1 MTAEDWPRV
10 EELFHNASRL
20 GGAARDEYLA
30 RECAGDE
37 ALRREVESLVT
48 AFESNHSFM
57 ERPLVSQGLRAL
69 YGGPAGSLAGCSLGH
84 YKVLRLLGQG
94 GMGEVYL
101 AEDCLLER
109 PVALKFIN
117 PGLVGDGWAKE
128 QLMKEARAVAKL
140 EHQNICA
147 VYGVGEDGER
157 DFIVMQYVEG
167 ETLDA
172 LLRRE
177 QLSLG
182 RALDLAEQI
191 VSALS
196 AAHSRGIIHRDI
208 KPLNIVVT
216 AEGQAKVLDFGIAKL
231 IRQKQGAENE
241 GDAPVQLPLIT
252 GVLGTY
258 AYASPEQLRGE
269 ELDHRSDIFS
279 FGIVLYELLGGRNPF
294 LRVGLAE
301 TAAAIITE
309 DPPPLSYLPLDLTGG
324 LERIAR
330 KCLEKE
336 PARRYGTADQ
346 LLRDLR
352 GLRGEAER
360 KSASHVA
367 RAVSPVRFPALRR
380 HAKALAA
387 SALAL
392 LLLLSSLAGYAYVKL
407 SQEHTLAVLP
417 IANASE
423 DRDADYLT
431 EVLTRNLYDKFS
443 YLPRLK
449 LKLPSVAPQLA
460 ARGVAPQE
468 GLWRAGRELKA
479 DAVLTGTI
487 IKQDGALRLR
497 VVLLDTRDGAQMWER
512 VFNLDPANLLPIQEE
527 TAREVASEM
536 GLWLLGNALARRQ
549 TDDEEALRLY
559 MYGRYQ
565 WSMRKGPGDVQ
576 KAIDYFERSVARDP
590 SFAKAYAGLADCY
603 SLRNNVA
610 YGAAGVREAMEK
622 AGYNARKA
630 VEAGDSLPEA
640 HTSLGMVRLRY
651 LWEWDGAER
660 ELKRAVELNPDYA
673 PAHYWYSNLLA
684 ALGRFDESVRE
695 AEVAKGLDPYSPAA
709 HMNYGRA
716 LYYARRY
723 EEAAAYLGET
733 AGRYP
738 SYPQFPHMLAL
749 VRMQQGRYDE
759 AVATLEAMRPKHSR
773 YADAALGFAYGRMG
787 RPDKAA
793 EMLRD
798 IERLSTPEDPMPPLE
813 WALVYIGMD
822 DRGRAFEKLE
832 EVYRGRFSHLAYLKS
847 DPMYDSLRDDPRFA
861 DLARRVNLTP

>member
-10 EELFHNASRL
+10 EELFHNASQL
-20 GGAARDEYLA
+20 GGAEREAYLA

-37 ALRREVESLVT
+37 GLRREVESLVT

-57 ERPLVSQGLRAL
+57 EEPLLSTALRTL
-69 YGGPAGSLAGCSLGH
+69 YGGPTGSLAGCSLGH
-84 YKVLRLLGQG
+84 YKVSRMLDGG
-94 GMGEVYL
+94 GMGGEVYL
-101 AEDCLLER
+101 AEDCRLGR
-109 PVALKFIN
+109 HVALKFISN
-117 PGLVGDGWAKE
+117 HYAGDEWARE
-128 QLMKEARAVAKL
+128 QMMNEARAVARL
-140 EHQNICA
+140 DHPHICQ
-147 VYGVGEDGER
+147 VYDVEEIDGHH
-157 DFIVMQYVEG
+157 FIVMQYVAG
-167 ETLDA
+167 ETLA
-172 LLRRE
+172 SLMRRE
-177 QLSLG
+177 WMGQD
-182 RALDLAEQI
+182 LDRVTELAEQI
-191 VSALS
+191 AGAL
-196 AAHSRGIIHRDI
+196 AFAHASGVIHRDV
-208 KPLNIVVT
+208 KPQNIMVT
-216 AEGQAKVLDFGIAKL
+216 PDGQAKVLDFGLAQFV
-231 IRQKQGAENE
+231 RPNREE
-241 GDAPVQLPLIT
+241 GREGEDPEQTLNLG
-252 GVLGTY
+252 GVVGTP
-258 AYASPEQLRGE
+258 AYMSPEQARGE
-269 ELDHRSDIFS
+269 ELDFRSDIFS
-279 FGIVLYELLGGRNPF
+279 FGVVLYEMLAGRNPF
-294 LRVGLAE
+294 LRDTVEE
-301 TAAAIITE
+301 TVAAVRSEA
-309 DPPPLSYLPLDLTGG
+309 PPPLSAPPAGALGELALQC
-324 LERIAR
+324 LSKER
-330 KCLEKE
+330 
-336 PARRYGTADQ
+336 ARRPESADA
-346 LLRDLR
+346 LLRRLH
-352 GLRGEAER
+352 GLRASRAGTL
-360 KSASHVA
+360 SAPA
-367 RAVSPVRFPALRR
+367 RFPALRR
-380 HAKALAA
+380 HARTLAA

-392 LLLLSSLAGYAYVKL
+392 LLLFSSFAGYAYFKL

-449 LKLPSVAPQLA
+449 LKLPSVTPQLA
-460 ARGVAPQE
+460 ATGVAPHE

-497 VVLLDTRDGAQMWER
+497 VVLLDTQDGAQMWER
-512 VFNLDPANLLPIQEE
+512 MFNLDPANLLPIQEE

-549 TDDEEALRLY
+549 TDNEEALRLY

-565 WSMRKGPGDVQ
+565 WSMRKSPADVQ
-576 KAIDYFERSVARDP
+576 KAIDYFEQAVDRDP

-622 AGYNARKA
+622 AGYHARKA
-630 VEAGDSLPEA
+630 VEAGDSLPES
-640 HTSLGMVRLRY
+640 HTSVGMVRLRY

-660 ELKRAVELNPDYA
+660 ELKRAIELNPDYA

-695 AEVAKGLDPYSPAA
+695 AEMARGLDPYSPAS

-723 EEAAAYLGET
+723 EEAADYLT
-733 AGRYP
+733 AAAGRYP

-749 VRMQQGRYDE
+749 VLMQQGRYDE
-759 AVATLEAMRPKHSR
+759 AIARLEAMRPKYSR
-773 YADAALGFAYGRMG
+773 YADAALGFAYGRTG
-787 RPDKAA
+787 RPDDAA

-798 IERLSTPEDPMPPLE
+798 IERLSTPEDPMPPME
-813 WALVYIGMD
+813 WALVHIGMG

-832 EVYRGRFSHLAYLKS
+832 EVYKGRFSHLAYLKS

-861 DLARRVNLTP
+861 DLTRRVNLKP